1 MRALPDAVADRMSSP
16 QSRAATIQRM
26 VMEVGGVLAN
36 GQIYYGE
43 TREELKV
50 FDIKDGPGLQ
60 LLHKAGVKPA
70 IITDRCD

>member
-26 VMEVGGVLAN
+26 VMEVGGALAN
-36 GQIYYGE
+36 RQIYCGE

-50 FDIKDGPGLQ
+50 FDIKDGSGLQ
-60 LLHKAGVKPA
+60 LLNKAGVKPA
-70 IITDRCD
+70 IITDRFD

>member
-16 QSRAATIQRM
+16 QSRAATIQRLIM
-26 VMEVGGVLAN
+26 DVDGVLAN
-36 GQIYYGE
+36 RQIYYGE
-43 TREELKV
+43 TGEELKV

>member
-1 MRALPDAVADRMSSP
+1 MSSP
-16 QSRAATIQRM
+16 QSRAATIQRLIM
-26 VMEVGGVLAN
+26 DVDGVLAN
-36 GQIYYGE
+36 RQIYYGE
-43 TREELKV
+43 TGEELKV